1 VREATPPKV
10 LLLAVGMGTGGA
22 ETLLRDSIP
31 LLVREGFDMT
41 LYSLKEEGSTLEEIR
56 RAGYR
61 ARSLGGAGHPRW
73 SLLLRLWSE
82 MRRERFDLVHSHLFW
97 ANVASRLAG
106 RAAGVPVQIS
116 SHHGTDGWPSPAHR
130 LLERRTARFADRVL
144 VCSEAV
150 RRYAADR
157 VGVPE
162 KKLVVIPNGVD
173 AGRFAS
179 RDTRDRTRD
188 RLRLAPDSPVIGS
201 VGRLDEPVKG
211 FSILIEAMARVAERF
226 PRCVC
231 LIAGDGPAR
240 STLEASAR
248 ARHPEG
254 RIRFLG
260 ERRDIPEI
268 LSALDLYVQPSRQE
282 GFGLSALEAMA
293 SGLALVASSTGGL
306 PEVVRDG
313 ETGDLVP
320 PGDAEALAGAVAS
333 LLQDSERRRFYGAA
347 GALRARREF
356 PLDRMVARWADL
368 YRRLLSDR
376 RLRKE
381 AA

>member
-1 VREATPPKV
+1 MR
-10 LLLAVGMGTGGA
+10 
-22 ETLLRDSIP
+22 
-31 LLVREGFDMT
+31 
-41 LYSLKEEGSTLEEIR
+41 KE
-56 RAGYR
+56 
-61 ARSLGGAGHPRW
+61 RS
-73 SLLLRLWSE
+73 
-82 MRRERFDLVHSHLFW
+82 DLVQSNLFW
-97 ANVASRLAG
+97 ANLAARLAG
-106 RAAGVPVQIS
+106 RTAGAPVQIS

-130 LLERRTARFADRVL
+130 LLERRTARFVDRIL

-150 RRYAADR
+150 RRYAVDR

-162 KKLVVIPNGVD
+162 EKLVVIPNGVD
-173 AGRFAS
+173 AERFAS
-179 RDTRDRTRD
+179 RGTREKTRDRFH
-188 RLRLAPDSPVIGS
+188 LPLEAPVIGS

-211 FSILIEAMARVAERF
+211 FSILIEAMAQVAARN

-240 STLEASAR
+240 PSLEAAAR

-268 LSALDLYVQPSRQE
+268 LSALDLYVQPSRRE

-293 SGLALVASSTGGL
+293 SGLAVVASSTGGL

-313 ETGDLVP
+313 ETGVLVP
-320 PGDAEALAGAVAS
+320 PGDAEALAAAVAH
-333 LLQDSERRRFYGAA
+333 LLEDGERRRRMGAA

-356 PLDRMVARWADL
+356 PLEKMVHRWAEL
-368 YRRLLSDR
+368 YRRLLSGR
-376 RLRKE
+376 RLGKE